1 MVDNDDSDGDEKG
14 QVTVVTRTMKYTMT
28 MTINSANEKM
38 MRMIMRMIMM
48 MMPREKLFGNYG
60 RPKPEWWRGRG
71 QQGQQPRT
79 AQQVST

>member
-38 MRMIMRMIMM
+38 TRMIMM
-48 MMPREKLFGNYG
+48 MMPREKLFGNYV

-79 AQQVST
+79 AQQVWT